1 MNKKTFDEWLQEGLS
16 LGFCGPAI
24 CYPHDGLP
32 MTANED
38 ESYSIGDN
46 DPCIHILRLYEDL
59 EIKKAVEDYHSP
71 SVWRATNSGFDLEV
85 GKD

>member
-1 MNKKTFDEWLQEGLS
+1 MNEKTFDEWLQEGLS

-32 MTANED
+32 LTERED
-38 ESYSIGDN
+38 ESYSIGDD

-59 EIKKAVEDYHSP
+59 EMKKAVEENHSP
-71 SVWRATNSGFDLEV
+71 SIWRATNSGF
-85 GKD
+85 KI